1 MTVQVIYEGRF
12 GNNLLQYV
20 CGRLFAERWG
30 LHLEATLPKNDILY
44 ATPNAPGTKFSGSPR
59 VLRGGVNVLDDK
71 FTPGPYVLW
80 GYWCQ
85 SRWYEAARQKIL
97 SFIRIPAVEAAN
109 ERGLVSDRDL
119 CMHVRLGDYVPARA
133 MIQPEWYDAILDTEK
148 HERLYIVTDTPD
160 HPYLDHWKARKP
172 TIVSR
177 NPASDFHFMRQF
189 KRIICSNST
198 FCWWA
203 CFFSHAYRIHT
214 YRGTDMMQFS
224 MSEGPRNV
232 IHDGKLI
239 REVDPRP

>member
-20 CGRLFAERWG
+20 CGRLFAERIG
-30 LHLEATLPKNDILY
+30 VRLEAQLPPNGIVT
-44 ATPNAPGTKFSGSPR
+44 AAPNADGRSFSGSPR
-59 VLRGGVNVLDDK
+59 VLRDSEMVLDREWA
-71 FTPGPYVLW
+71 PGPYVLW
-80 GYWCQ
+80 GYWCH
-85 SRWYEAARQKIL
+85 SRWYEAERRKIEN
-97 SFIRIPAVEAAN
+97 FIRIPAVEAAN

-119 CMHVRLGDYVPARA
+119 VMHVRLGDYVPARA

-148 HERLYIVTDTPD
+148 HERLYIVTDTPG

-172 TIVSR
+172 IIVSR
-177 NPASDFHFMRQF
+177 SPESDFHFIRQF
-189 KRIICSNST
+189 KRIICGNST
-198 FCWWA
+198 FSWWA

>member
-1 MTVQVIYEGRF
+1 
-12 GNNLLQYV
+12 LQYV
-20 CGRLFAERWG
+20 CGRLFAERIG
-30 LHLEATLPKNDILY
+30 VRLEAQLPPNGIVT
-44 ATPNAPGTKFSGSPR
+44 AAPNADGRSFSGSPR
-59 VLRGGVNVLDDK
+59 VLRDSEMVLDREWA
-71 FTPGPYVLW
+71 PGPYVLW
-80 GYWCQ
+80 GYWCH
-85 SRWYEAARQKIL
+85 SRWYEAERRKIEN
-97 SFIRIPAVEAAN
+97 FIRIPAVEAAN

-119 CMHVRLGDYVPARA
+119 VMHVRLGDYVPARA

-148 HERLYIVTDTPD
+148 HERLYIVTDTPG

-172 TIVSR
+172 VIVSR
-177 NPASDFHFMRQF
+177 SPESDFHFIRQF
-189 KRIICSNST
+189 KRIICGNST
-198 FCWWA
+198 FSWWA